1 MLCFLLSIYHFF
13 TQPRGPS
20 HLSSIIIIINGGG
33 AFGDIWRELSWW
45 VGGKAGKAGGD
56 DVVVNN
62 IKTEIFA
69 FNKDNFTET
78 DTAEGK

>member
-1 MLCFLLSIYHFF
+1 M
-13 TQPRGPS
+13 
-20 HLSSIIIIINGGG
+20 
-33 AFGDIWRELSWW
+33 
-45 VGGKAGKAGGD
+45 GGKADKAGGD

-69 FNKDNFTET
+69 FNKDNFTEA